1 LDPIDLALSFSAG
14 VLSLLSP
21 CGYLLLPGYISY
33 YLGSD
38 VSRRRAILGGI
49 LCAIGLIT
57 VLLGIGALTS
67 VLGSL
72 IFEAAPKMT
81 LIAGIAIV
89 FFGVSILFELRP
101 ISIPVSLKMKIPEKK
116 GSSKL
121 VLFWVAYGIASFGCS
136 APIFM
141 SMVIY
146 AATKGPLDG
155 LLIFLSYVVGI
166 GLPLILTGIL
176 VAEAR
181 TLTIKKIKKAT
192 PYLQKF
198 SGILML
204 SIGLFLTFS
213 SIH

>member
-1 LDPIDLALSFSAG
+1 MDPIDLALSFSAG

-181 TLTIKKIKKAT
+181 TLTIKKLRRQLHTCRNSAE
-192 PYLQKF
+192 Y
-198 SGILML
+198 
-204 SIGLFLTFS
+204 
-213 SIH
+213 